1 MWRCG
6 YAFAKLLA
14 DVPAEVI
21 YSMLLRAEL
30 INTGDT
36 SHEVSPN
43 YIWRFT
49 KIDTLQLL
57 EEL

>member
-6 YAFAKLLA
+6 YAFAKRLA
-14 DVPAEVI
+14 DVQAEVI

-57 EEL
+57 KEL